1 MTNRYMKRCSTSLI
15 REMQIKITRRYNL
28 ILVKWLLSKS
38 LQIIN
43 VSKDVQERKPQY
55 TDGGIANLC
64 SHFGKQYA
72 GASKNSKYSYHM
84 IQWFHS
90 QGHIW
95 KWKQQFETVFKEI
108 LTSYLTDFIKKI
120 TNKCWLQ
127 CVEKG
132 TLMHRWWEC
141 KLV

>member
-1 MTNRYMKRCSTSLI
+1 MSKKKNKTPTKNSIKNSVEDLERHFFQKDTQMTNRYMKRCSTSLI
-15 REMQIKITRRYNL
+15 REMQIKITKRYNL

-72 GASKNSKYSYHM
+72 GASKNSKYNYHM
-84 IQWFHS
+84 IQ
-90 QGHIW
+90 
-95 KWKQQFETVFKEI
+95 
-108 LTSYLTDFIKKI
+108 
-120 TNKCWLQ
+120 
-127 CVEKG
+127 
-132 TLMHRWWEC
+132 
-141 KLV
+141 